1 MKMRVLSLCAVL
13 VFQGLYA
20 RTERRLNVLFIT
32 ADDQNTA
39 LGCYGHPI
47 VRSPNIDRLADQ
59 GVRFDRA
66 YCQYPLCNPSRA
78 SFLTGMRPDTTRV
91 YENQT
96 HFRKNLPDVV
106 TLPQLFQKSGY
117 LTVRIGKI
125 YHYGVPGQIGTSG
138 LDDVPSWNLVANPR
152 GRDKDDEAKV
162 TNLTAASSHTVAGY
176 RFQASRSVC
185 GSRFYDSAAG
195 PAAVPAGGEFT
206 F

>member
-47 VRSPNIDRLADQ
+47 VRSPNIDRLADR

-138 LDDVPSWNLVANPR
+138 LDDVPSWNLVANSR

-162 TNLTAASSHTVAGY
+162 T
-176 RFQASRSVC
+176 
-185 GSRFYDSAAG
+185 
-195 PAAVPAGGEFT
+195 
-206 F
+206 